1 MKKLLILTIA
11 VFSFQIMMSAQSPAA
26 KSSTTPKMES
36 TTKSKP
42 KPEAGKMAPMDKGTS
57 QATSS
62 DKAAKSTKTKS
73 TTEKSTTAKTD
84 NEVHLKADG
93 TPDKRYKS
101 SKHLKADGTPDKR
114 YSENKK

>member
-11 VFSFQIMMSAQSPAA
+11 VFSFQIMMTAQSPAA

-36 TTKSKP
+36 STKSKP

-57 QATSS
+57 QATTS
-62 DKAAKSTKTKS
+62 DKAAKTTKAKS
-73 TTEKSTTAKTD
+73 TTEKCTTAKTD
-84 NEVHLKADG
+84 NEVDRKAGGAAERRCEASRHLK
-93 TPDKRYKS
+93 S
-101 SKHLKADGTPDKR
+101 DGTPDKR